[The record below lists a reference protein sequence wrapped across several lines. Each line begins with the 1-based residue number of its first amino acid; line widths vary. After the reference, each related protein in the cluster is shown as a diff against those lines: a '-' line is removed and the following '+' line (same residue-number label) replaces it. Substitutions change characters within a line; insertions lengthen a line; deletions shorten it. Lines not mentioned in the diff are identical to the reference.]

1 MFDKKIFFSLIILFI
16 VAFSVRAYQISTLP
30 LGIHPD
36 EASWGYNA
44 YSILMSGKDEHGV
57 SYPLVFQ
64 AFGDQKLP
72 AYIYLLIPFIK
83 TFGLNS
89 FSVRF
94 PSVIIGSIITL
105 LIFLLL
111 KQFKFSTTI
120 SFIGSLIAS
129 TSPWQIILSRVWGYD
144 SNLGL
149 MFFLLGIIFF
159 FLFIRK
165 NRFLFLMASS
175 IAFGLTWYCYVAYQ
189 LISTLILLS
198 LVFIYFR
205 KKLLINLQGFL
216 FLIIFFTVVSPLA
229 INSFLGQGMGVVR
242 FNQVVST
249 PNLGMVLEIN
259 ENRSLCTQKL
269 PKILCYLNSNKLISY
284 STTILYRYIKAF
296 SPTYLFTE
304 GELDD
309 HFIKINN
316 YGLFNLISLPF
327 YLISLVY
334 FFNRFIKKALTKNEL
349 FVILGLVISVI
360 PALLVNEPQRI
371 RLSGVFPFFC
381 LFLAFGITQF
391 YFYCKRIVKEKII
404 SIIIISSIII
414 NSLSF
419 MVNFLFIHIPKYE
432 TEYRTYIVK
441 LMKYLGK
448 QNKNTQI
455 YIKSIDEGIVLYSF
469 INQIN
474 PYYFQRSVIRQST
487 NNIGFA
493 HATDLENIHLTNKS
507 YLDLYCQ
514 TKKSNQDIIYV
525 TNDNLINTNEMRQV
539 KKIIFSEDKTYK
551 LMFVYNMKNAVIKN
565 IDCKSLNIN

>member
-1 MFDKKIFFSLIILFI
+1 MFNKKIVFLLIVLFFF
-16 VAFSVRAYQISTLP
+16 AFSIRIYQINTIP

-44 YSILMSGKDEHGV
+44 YSILMTGKDEHGI

-72 AYIYLLIPFIK
+72 AYIYLLVPFIK
-83 TFGLNS
+83 TFGLGS

-129 TSPWQIILSRVWGYD
+129 TSPWQIILSRIWGYD

-159 FLFIRK
+159 FLFIKK
-165 NRFLFLMASS
+165 NRFLFLIISS
-175 IAFGLTWYCYVAYQ
+175 IAFGLTWYCYIAYQ

-205 KKLLINLQGFL
+205 KKLLINHHRFL
-216 FLIIFFTVVSPLA
+216 FLTIFFTVISPLV
-229 INSFLGQGMGVVR
+229 INSFSGQGMGVVR
-242 FNQVVST
+242 FNQVIST

-259 ENRSLCTQKL
+259 ENRSLCIQKL

-296 SPTYLFTE
+296 SPIYLFTE

-327 YLISLVY
+327 YLISLIY
-334 FFNRFIKKALTKNEL
+334 FFNRFIKKTLTKNEL
-349 FVILGLVISVI
+349 FAILGLIISVV

-371 RLSGVFPFFC
+371 RLSGAFPF
-381 LFLAFGITQF
+381 LIIFLTFGISQF
-391 YFYCKRIVKEKII
+391 YFYLKKAIDEKILSTLLI
-404 SIIIISSIII
+404 SAVLISF
-414 NSLSF
+414 LFF
-419 MVNFLFIHIPKYE
+419 MINFLFVHIQKYE
-432 TEYRTYIVK
+432 TEYRTYVVK
-441 LMKYLGK
+441 LMQYLGK
-448 QNKNTQI
+448 QSKDTQI
-455 YIKSIDEGIVLYSF
+455 YIKSIDEGIILYSF
-469 INQIN
+469 INKIN
-474 PYYFQRSVIRQST
+474 PYDFQKYVIRQSA
-487 NNIGFA
+487 NNIGFV
-493 HATDLENIHLTNKS
+493 HATDLKNIHLTNKS
-507 YLDLYCQ
+507 YLDLHCQ
-514 TKKSNQDIIYV
+514 TKKSNQETLYV
-525 TNDNLINTNEMRQV
+525 TNDNLINTNEMKQA

-551 LMFVYNMKNAVIKN
+551 LMFVYSMKNSVIKN
-565 IDCKSLNIN
+565 VDCKSLNIN